1 VCLRVQLLLVTL
13 CSILVFFSS
22 NPSAATISLPLIAL
36 PCLVCL
42 ASQKKRKERNTT
54 ACVISG
60 RASHAPTPPPF
71 PFFVSD
77 HTSLSTGCVFLLASL
92 KGLPNPDRLQLRKSW
107 LPRQSYHTK
116 GHPDLLVTGIPLLF
130 LKSVCGNLLIC
141 IPLLI

>member
-1 VCLRVQLLLVTL
+1 
-13 CSILVFFSS
+13 FFSS

-42 ASQKKRKERNTT
+42 ASQKKKEREKHNR
-54 ACVISG
+54 VRDFWSRLS
-60 RASHAPTPPPF
+60 RADAPTPFLFLFRITPPCPPVVYSF
-71 PFFVSD
+71 
-77 HTSLSTGCVFLLASL
+77 LASL

-130 LKSVCGNLLIC
+130 LKSVCGNFLIC
-141 IPLLI
+141 IPLHI